1 MKRVILIHP
10 PLHFSNGVPF
20 TLDGSTPPI
29 GLLSLA
35 SYINAYSKTIRAEV
49 IDLAVSPLS
58 LVEISQRIAAE
69 RPFAV
74 GIYAMTPQLQGA
86 LELARC
92 IKGIH
97 GPPPIFLGGPHISA
111 DLSFVDRHPDEFDYA
126 IAGEA
131 EATFLESLHS
141 LADGAD
147 LPRVRQSVIVKD
159 LDTIPPTDRTLVP
172 RARYIRYESMLFSRG
187 CPYKCYY
194 CSRPSIDKS
203 VRYRSVEHL
212 LSELKEVRRENGGLI
227 NFQDDTF
234 TMRRQKV
241 MELCEALIREK
252 LRLRWRCNTR
262 IDLVDPELLRQM
274 RLAGCEQINFGI
286 ESGNERVRRDIIHK
300 GYFTNETIH
309 RVFSDCRKER
319 IAIACYFMLGHPTET
334 EAEIEDTKRMILSGN
349 IGILGLSLPLPFPA
363 SPLYDIAER
372 EGQISLEMVDAFA
385 EKKFGEGYSG
395 NYPIYVSPA
404 LSKDY
409 LFHQLHSINR
419 AFYLRPSFI
428 VRRAAEDMFNPG
440 QLFSDTKDFLTLLS
454 RGVSHRKPYRQKAG
468 GPERAGEPPGAMKTG
483 AEAVGQGLAGS

>member
-1 MKRVILIHP
+1 MRRLILIHP

-20 TLDGSTPPI
+20 TLDGSVPPI

-35 SYINAYSKTIRAEV
+35 SYINGHSKAIRAEV

-58 LVEISQRIAAE
+58 LTEISQKISADK
-69 RPFAV
+69 PFAV

-92 IKGIH
+92 IKAIH
-97 GPPPIFLGGPHISA
+97 RAPPIFLGGPHISA
-111 DLSFVDRHPDEFDYA
+111 DLTFVDRHPDEFDYA

-131 EATFLESLHS
+131 EATFLESLHALS
-141 LADGAD
+141 DGGQ
-147 LPRVRQSVIVKD
+147 LPRVQHSVVVKD

-172 RARYIRYESMLFSRG
+172 RGRYIRYESMLFSRG

-203 VRYRSVEHL
+203 VRYRSVGHL
-212 LSELKEVRRENGGLI
+212 IAELREVRRENGGLI

-234 TMRRQKV
+234 TMRRKKV
-241 MELCEALIREK
+241 LELCDALIRER

-274 RLAGCEQINFGI
+274 SRAGCEQINFGI
-286 ESGNERVRRDIIHK
+286 EAGNERLRREVVHK
-300 GYFTNETIH
+300 GYFTNETIYE
-309 RVFSDCRKER
+309 VFAACRKER
-319 IAIACYFMLGHPTET
+319 ITVACYFMLGHPTET
-334 EAEIEDTKRMILSGN
+334 EAEIEDTKRMILSGG
-349 IGILGLSLPLPFPA
+349 IGIMGLSLPLPFPA

-372 EGQISLEMVDAFA
+372 EGQINLEMIDAFA
-385 EKKFGEGYSG
+385 EKEFGEGYSG
-395 NYPIYVSPA
+395 NYPVYVTPT
-404 LSKDY
+404 LSKEY

-428 VRRAAEDMFNPG
+428 FRRAAEDLFNPG
-440 QLFSDTKDFLTLLS
+440 QLFSDTKDFLALIS
-454 RGVSHRKPYRQKAG
+454 RGVSHRKPYRKKAG
-468 GPERAGEPPGAMKTG
+468 GGGDPAREPVALKGAGETTG
-483 AEAVGQGLAGS
+483 RELAGG